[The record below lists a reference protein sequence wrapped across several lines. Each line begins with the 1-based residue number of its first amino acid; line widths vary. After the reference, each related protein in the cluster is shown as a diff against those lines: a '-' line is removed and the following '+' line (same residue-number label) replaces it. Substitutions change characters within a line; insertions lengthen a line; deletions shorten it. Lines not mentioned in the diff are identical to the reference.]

1 MFIYLTTDMIE
12 ESIIIQETS
21 KFAQKV
27 LNEKLPKE
35 YIYHSLEHTKDVV
48 AAVQEIGRGSG
59 LSDEELEIVVIAAWF
74 HDLGYCES
82 MEEHERIG
90 TDLARKFLAEHNVP
104 KKKIVSVVGCI
115 MATKMPQTPKNL
127 LEEVLCDADLVHL
140 SSNQYCDKAEKLKE
154 ELAFS
159 KGLDLSNKLWW
170 SMNLDFFEKQEYF
183 TEYAKLH
190 FSKGKIKNQELAK
203 DKLKQLKKKKSKD
216 LDKKEEKPP
225 KTGRGVET
233 MFRLTSKNHL
243 DLSNMADN
251 KANIMISI
259 NSIILSVI
267 VSVLIRKLE
276 EYPHL
281 IAPTMIMTVVCLT
294 TIVFAILA
302 TRPNVSEGRFTRQ
315 DILNKK
321 TNLLFFGNFHSMS
334 LQDYEWG
341 MKEMIKD
348 PDYVYSSLIRDIYFL
363 GAVLGKKYKLLRIA
377 YTFFMFGFV
386 LAVLSFILAEVFLKS
401 QYSY

>member
-1 MFIYLTTDMIE
+1 MSESTTLLQDVEEFAKQVLT
-12 ESIIIQETS
+12 
-21 KFAQKV
+21 
-27 LNEKLPKE
+27 EKLPKE
-35 YIYHSLEHTKDVV
+35 MVYHSLEHTLDVV
-48 AAVQEIGRGSG
+48 SAVEEIGKGSG
-59 LSDEELEIVVIAAWF
+59 LSDEEIELVLIAAWF

-82 MEEHERIG
+82 LEEHELKSVEMVKR
-90 TDLARKFLAEHNVP
+90 FLAPYDLDEEELAKVA
-104 KKKIVSVVGCI
+104 GCI
-115 MATKMPQTPKNL
+115 MATEMPQTPKSL
-127 LEEVLCDADLVHL
+127 LEEVICDADLVHL
-140 SSNQYCDKAEKLKE
+140 STQEYCDRADKLKS
-154 ELAFS
+154 ELAYS
-159 KGLDLSNKLWW
+159 KNLPLTDEEWLK
-170 SMNLDFFEKQEYF
+170 MNVNFMKEREYF
-183 TEYAKLH
+183 TEYARTQFADGKSQNLKLV
-190 FSKGKIKNQELAK
+190 KKN
-203 DKLKQLKKKKSKD
+203 LKKKKKNKVKD
-216 LDKKEEKPP
+216 EDDNGQKPV

-233 MFRLTSKNHL
+233 MFRTTSKNHL

-281 IAPTMIMTVVCLT
+281 IAPTLIMTVVCLT

-302 TRPNVSEGRFTRQ
+302 TRPNVTKGRFTHQ
-315 DILNKK
+315 DIHDKK

-334 LQDYEWG
+334 LKDYEWG

-386 LAVLSFILAEVFLKS
+386 FAVISFILAEVFLKQ